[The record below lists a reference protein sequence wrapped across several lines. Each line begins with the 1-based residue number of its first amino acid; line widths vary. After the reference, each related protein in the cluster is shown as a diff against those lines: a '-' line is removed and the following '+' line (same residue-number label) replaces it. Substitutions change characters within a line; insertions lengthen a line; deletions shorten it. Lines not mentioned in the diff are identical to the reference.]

1 AILDPDLAAG
11 RECTGALAIWGGAG
25 AAGLVVGVLLGGVLT
40 RSFGWEA
47 VFSVNVPL
55 AAAALILTFLLI
67 DADKSGGRRRT
78 FDLPGALTATGG
90 VTLLVFALVQGP
102 AAGWASPWIVATA
115 AVGLLLLGVFAAVE
129 LRSRDPLLPPEL
141 LANRVLKS
149 AVVIAFMF
157 MATFGSL

>member
-1 AILDPDLAAG
+1 SGTPPTRRDSRAARHTRTLKISNRPSLRRTHQD
-11 RECTGALAIWGGAG
+11 RETSR
-25 AAGLVVGVLLGGVLT
+25 LVVGVLLGGVLT
-40 RSFGWEA
+40 LSFGWEA
-47 VFSVNVPL
+47 VFFVNVPL

-90 VTLLVFALVQGP
+90 VPLLVFALVQGP

-141 LANRVLKS
+141 LA
-149 AVVIAFMF
+149 
-157 MATFGSL
+157 